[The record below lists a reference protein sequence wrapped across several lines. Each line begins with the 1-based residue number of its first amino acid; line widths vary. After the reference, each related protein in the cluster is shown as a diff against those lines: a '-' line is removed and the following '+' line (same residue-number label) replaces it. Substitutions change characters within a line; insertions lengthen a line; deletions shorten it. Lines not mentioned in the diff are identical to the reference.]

1 MSKDSVNLN
10 RCKEAEKDGQLLVV
24 VHLYMYL
31 AAQQST
37 HVYVYYYCENNR
49 AGFAK
54 LSIDIIIIFNIMIH
68 LHMLAVNSKNVCVL

>member
-1 MSKDSVNLN
+1 MSKDRVNLN
-10 RCKEAEKDGQLLVV
+10 RYKEAEKDGQLLVV

-37 HVYVYYYCENNR
+37 HVYVYYYYCENNK

-54 LSIDIIIIFNIMIH
+54 LSIDIIH
-68 LHMLAVNSKNVCVL
+68 LIS